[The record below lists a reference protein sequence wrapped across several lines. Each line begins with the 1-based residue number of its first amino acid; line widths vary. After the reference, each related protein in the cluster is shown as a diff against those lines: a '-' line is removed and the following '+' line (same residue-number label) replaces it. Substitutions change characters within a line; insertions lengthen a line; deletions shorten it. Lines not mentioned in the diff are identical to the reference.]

1 MVRRNERHF
10 LRVGREASLFC
21 AAHDIIVPDT
31 GCNYYKVEENAGN
44 RRGEKKRKER
54 RLVWMIETL
63 VLSFGRETK
72 ISQEFNLR

>member
-1 MVRRNERHF
+1 MCRPRGLFVR
-10 LRVGREASLFC
+10 

-31 GCNYYKVEENAGN
+31 GCNYYKVEENAEN

-63 VLSFGRETK
+63 VETK
-72 ISQEFNLR
+72 ISQEFNRFLRKEKEKRKHKN